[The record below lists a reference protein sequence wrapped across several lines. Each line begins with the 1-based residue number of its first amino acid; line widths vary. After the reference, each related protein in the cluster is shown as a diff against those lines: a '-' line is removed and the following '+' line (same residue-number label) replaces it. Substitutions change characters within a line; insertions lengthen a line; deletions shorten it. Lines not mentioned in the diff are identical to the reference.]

1 VSART
6 HLRPAGAALL
16 ALAVIFL
23 STGPRAARPA
33 IAGEGTLAIHNGR
46 LFDGTGA
53 APIEDAVVLIEG
65 NRIVG
70 AGPAGQVAVPADA
83 ATIDAGGGLIMPGV
97 IDNHVH
103 LLGAFVLPGDF
114 LTPWLEAGVTSLV
127 ENGTARDGAVLPNGG
142 VVEDG
147 IAFLRALIEGF
158 GERPPR
164 VFIAGPILTAPG
176 GYPVPTV
183 DGRAIAAL
191 ELTGPEDARAQ
202 VARLID
208 VRGAQLIK
216 VAIETGFDTDY
227 DDPGWPVLDAE
238 TLAAIAEAA
247 HERGKT
253 VRAHVTQAG
262 ELRAALEA
270 GFDVAAHTPIE
281 LPDELLEEAA
291 ATGMIFTSTASLSGG
306 NAPQVVA
313 ENLSRYAE
321 LGGRVTLGTDFPGF
335 PPTGQAGSQM
345 ALAEMQ
351 LMVSGGL
358 TPTQVLVAA
367 TKHGAEALGLGD
379 ELGTLEPGKLADVI
393 VVDGDPL
400 SDIAAMANVS
410 VVVRDG
416 EVVKGDVRQPP
427 ATSPLPQAT
436 ATVVLPETGRGG
448 DGGLPA
454 WAVVLVAATAGAALL
469 VGGALLVSRRRGA

>member
-1 VSART
+1 MSART
-6 HLRPAGAALL
+6 HFRPAGAALL

-46 LFDGTGA
+46 LLDGTGA
-53 APIEDAVVLIEG
+53 APIEDAVVLIQG
-65 NRIVG
+65 NRIVA
-70 AGPAGQVAVPADA
+70 AGPADAVAIPVGAV
-83 ATIDAGGGLIMPGV
+83 TIDAAGGLIMPGV

-103 LLGAFVLPGDF
+103 LSAEFVPRGDF
-114 LTPWLEAGVTSLV
+114 VTPWLEAGVTSLV
-127 ENGTARDGAVLPNGG
+127 DVGTTRDGAVLPNG
-142 VVEDG
+142 VVIEDG
-147 IAFLRALIEGF
+147 IALLRALIEGF
-158 GERPPR
+158 GREPPR
-164 VFIAGPILTAPG
+164 VFIAGPLLTAPG
-176 GYPVPTV
+176 GYPAQPPEAT
-183 DGRAIAAL
+183 GAL

-216 VAIETGFDTDY
+216 VTIETGIATDY
-227 DDPGWPVLDAE
+227 DDPGLPVLPPE

-247 HERGKT
+247 HERGRIVT
-253 VRAHVTQAG
+253 AHVTQAG

-281 LPDELLEEAA
+281 PLPDALLEEAA
-291 ATGMIFTSTASLSGG
+291 AAGMILISTANIWGG

-313 ENLSRYAE
+313 ENLARYSE
-321 LGGRVTLGTDFPGF
+321 LGGRVALGTDFPYPLGTD
-335 PPTGQAGSQM
+335 PVGSQM

-358 TPTQVLVAA
+358 TPAQVLVAA
-367 TKHGAEALGLGD
+367 TKHGAEALGMGD

-410 VVVRDG
+410 GVVRDG
-416 EVVKGDVRQPP
+416 EVVKGDVR
-427 ATSPLPQAT
+427 LPQAT
-436 ATVVLPETGRGG
+436 ATVVLPESGRGG
-448 DGGLPA
+448 DGGFPA

-469 VGGALLVSRRRGA
+469 VGGALLVLRRRGA